1 VASGISAGHPLR
13 QLFQALVERTFQH
26 HLRLNEPEINGYVS
40 NLLVEFTHRDA
51 IYRIRDARGRA
62 LEEVAEMLVEG
73 DVQLEATSFERER
86 AVHKHI
92 GDFTLFWTGVYPE
105 MLRYARAATRKDHLV
120 DYVEQGRKSYG
131 LASTFT
137 HPPHEQEAPVLRRL
151 SDDFELCM
159 FGLNLVRRE
168 MEAIGSPEMKAVRR
182 LLES

>member
-1 VASGISAGHPLR
+1 MISPGHPLR
-13 QLFQALVERTFQH
+13 ELFQAVIERVFQAQ
-26 HLRLNEPEINGYVS
+26 LSLEDPAITGYVG
-40 NLLVEFTHRDA
+40 NLLVDFTHRDS
-51 IYRIRDARGRA
+51 IYRIRDAASRP
-62 LEEVAEMLVEG
+62 LEEVADMLVQG

-120 DYVEQGRKSYG
+120 DYVQQGRKSYG

-137 HPPHEQEAPVLRRL
+137 YPPHDQEAPVLRRL
-151 SDDFELCM
+151 SEEFEVCM

-168 MEAIGSPEMKAVRR
+168 LDAVSSPEMQAVCR